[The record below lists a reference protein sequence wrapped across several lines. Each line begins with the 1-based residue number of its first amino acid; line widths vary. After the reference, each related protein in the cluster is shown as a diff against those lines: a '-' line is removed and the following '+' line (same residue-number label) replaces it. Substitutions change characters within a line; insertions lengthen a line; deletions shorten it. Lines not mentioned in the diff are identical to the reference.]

1 MGRKD
6 MPNED
11 IERVLREHFNAVAS
25 DLRAPGDPWDW
36 LEGRLEPQPR
46 PPLLQRLLGTRRG
59 RFYPATKALAAAA
72 ASIVAVVAVVDSRVP
87 QASRACQAYP
97 ATRASQAPQANRG
110 HRSHLVCPD
119 SSPQPY

>member
-11 IERVLREHFNAVAS
+11 IERVLREHFKAEAS

-36 LEGRLEPQPR
+36 LESRLEPQPR

-72 ASIVAVVAVVDSRVP
+72 ASIVAVVAVVGVWWWLRTP
-87 QASRACQAYP
+87 QTHP
-97 ATRASQAPQANRG
+97 
-110 HRSHLVCPD
+110 LKD
-119 SSPQPY
+119 L